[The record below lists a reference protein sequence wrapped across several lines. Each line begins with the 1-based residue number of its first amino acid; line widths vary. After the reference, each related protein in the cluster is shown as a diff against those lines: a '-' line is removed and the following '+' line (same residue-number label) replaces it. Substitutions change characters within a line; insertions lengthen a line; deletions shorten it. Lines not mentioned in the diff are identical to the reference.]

1 MIEAFSGI
9 AVAAFS
15 VLALAVLTVFLCLN
29 IRNAGSRMVRIIF
42 IVLICLFVIAGVF
55 GSINSYRS
63 NKTIGTYS
71 GSEYEHITID
81 GVLYVADY
89 DNPYDSSDRDK
100 MLGKVV
106 GANDENHSDPMYV
119 WSVDGTDEYIY
130 ALWVADGT
138 FFKKQ
143 Q

>member
-1 MIEAFSGI
+1 M
-9 AVAAFS
+9 
-15 VLALAVLTVFLCLN
+15 
-29 IRNAGSRMVRIIF
+29 
-42 IVLICLFVIAGVF
+42 
-55 GSINSYRS
+55 
-63 NKTIGTYS
+63 
-71 GSEYEHITID
+71 
-81 GVLYVADY
+81 ADY